1 MSVSEKFKEKWSSE
15 NKFYSS
21 LRTLLRIG
29 IMKKMKDFQDLKLK
43 WDVLLLSDVFEK
55 VENSCLN
62 ISEM

>member
-1 MSVSEKFKEKWSSE
+1 MKLVIKSMS
-15 NKFYSS
+15 
-21 LRTLLRIG
+21 TLLRIG
-29 IMKKMKDFQDLKLK
+29 IMKKMKDLPDLKLK